1 MRIREVIGYST
12 MSNIVFF
19 NGSYIPKDQVVI
31 SPDDR
36 GFLFGDG
43 VYDVTLSYK
52 GRLFRRQDHLL
63 RMKNGLKSL
72 EIEGVDV
79 DGLWDAALE
88 VIKANGLEDADL
100 AVYFQATRGVAKRTH
115 CFPKEQVP
123 PTTYVAVS
131 PFVQKG
137 DSFNGSPIITIPD
150 TRWSRCD
157 IKSVCLLPNCLANQR
172 AQEVGAHEGVFVRD
186 GFLLEG
192 AGSSVFAIFDGV
204 ICTAPLTNY
213 VLPGV
218 TRKVVLELCAEAG
231 IPTSEES
238 IFYENISEASEV
250 FLAGTTTE
258 VVPVISIDGRPV
270 GDGHPGPIVQRLV
283 KLFREYAHDS

>member
-1 MRIREVIGYST
+1 
-12 MSNIVFF
+12 MSNIVYF
-19 NGSYIPKDQVVI
+19 NGSLIPKDQVVV

-52 GRLFRRQDHLL
+52 GRLFRREDHLT
-63 RMKNGLKSL
+63 RMKNGLASL
-72 EIEGVDV
+72 EIDGVDV
-79 DGLWDAALE
+79 EGLWDVALE
-88 VIKANGLEDADL
+88 VIEANKLQDADL

-115 CFPKEQVP
+115 CFPAEPVP

-137 DSFNGSPIITIPD
+137 DSFKGSPIITLPD

-172 AQEVGAHEGVFVRD
+172 AQEAGAHEGVFVRD
-186 GFLLEG
+186 GFVLEG
-192 AGSSVFAIFDGV
+192 AASSVFAVFDGV
-204 ICTAPLTNY
+204 VCTAPLTNY

-218 TRKVVLELCAEAG
+218 TRKVVLELCADNG

-238 IFYENISEASEV
+238 IFCERFSNASEV

-258 VVPVISIDGRPV
+258 VVPVISVDGQPV
-270 GDGHPGPIVQRLV
+270 GDGRPGPVAQKLV
-283 KLFREYAHDS
+283 KLFRAYAHEG